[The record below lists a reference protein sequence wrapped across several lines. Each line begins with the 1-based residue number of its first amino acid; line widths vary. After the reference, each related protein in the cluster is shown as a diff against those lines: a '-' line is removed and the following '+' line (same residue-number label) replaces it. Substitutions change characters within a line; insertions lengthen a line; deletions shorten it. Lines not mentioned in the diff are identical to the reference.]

1 MKYYWILTRVMMRN
15 MLFSLNPFAQT
26 ASDSRKKSRLVVR
39 AILRL
44 LVIFGAIASIIYLEY
59 AISQAADSAGLP
71 DILLPAIAILVSSAF
86 ALVVGLF
93 QGLSEL
99 FQGKDA
105 PFLAVLPLTSRQVF
119 AARLTTLYLS
129 ELALD
134 ALLCLPAFVLYAMG
148 TGSAMPVML
157 TALPTLLLLPLIPL
171 GIVALVASLLM
182 RLSVFARNRDSVT
195 MALSAAFAIA
205 YSLCVTMTNASD
217 SDPAKAMI
225 ALLSQQ
231 GILDRLSRFYP
242 PMQWA
247 TQGFTGN
254 IGMLVLFALVSVAAA
269 AGVIL
274 LVGPGYLNQAL
285 SSSEKTVVHRKKSKG
300 THWEKH
306 GTLATLHALEWREIL
321 RTPAWAYN
329 SLIGVLMFPLMIAV
343 GMFTGVSRGDPQG
356 LAGFRQMLLNVD
368 PGYIALV
375 VSGVLMFGS
384 MVNPAVST
392 SISREGSRWPFALTF
407 PVRQRTRFAAKL
419 LVGLEIN
426 LVCSLMIAVVAWFI
440 IRLNMP
446 WLLAALGISFLVG
459 LAAAA
464 ISLWVDAL
472 HPHLQWASEMEAIK
486 KNFNQVY
493 GMLLWVVLVA
503 LCVVPAV
510 LLWKRGG
517 GIALG
522 AVALVALLEAFLA
535 LFLLSRVTEKNT
547 VLQA

>member
-1 MKYYWILTRVMMRN
+1 MKNYWILTRVMMRN

-217 SDPAKAMI
+217 GDPAKAMI
-225 ALLSQQ
+225 ALLSQK
-231 GILDRLSRFYP
+231 GMLDRLSRFYP

-306 GTLATLHALEWREIL
+306 GTLAALHALEWREIL

-356 LAGFRQMLLNVD
+356 MAGFRQMLLNVD

-440 IRLNMP
+440 IRLNLP

>member
-1 MKYYWILTRVMMRN
+1 MKNYWILTRVMMRN

-148 TGSAMPVML
+148 TGSAMPMML

-217 SDPAKAMI
+217 GDPAKAMI
-225 ALLSQQ
+225 ALLSQK
-231 GILDRLSRFYP
+231 GMLDRLSRFYP

-306 GTLATLHALEWREIL
+306 GTLAALHALEWREIL
-321 RTPAWAYN
+321 RTPAWVYN

-356 LAGFRQMLLNVD
+356 MAGFRQMLLNVD

-440 IRLNMP
+440 IRLNLP

>member
-1 MKYYWILTRVMMRN
+1 MKNYWILTRVMMRN
-15 MLFSLNPFAQT
+15 MLSSLNPFAQT
-26 ASDSRKKSRLVVR
+26 ATDTKKKSSLVVR
-39 AILRL
+39 ALLRL
-44 LVIFGAIASIIYLEY
+44 LVIFGAIGSVIYLEY
-59 AISQAADSAGLP
+59 AISQAAGKAGLP

-148 TGSAMPVML
+148 KGCAMPTLL
-157 TALPTLLLLPLIPL
+157 TAMPTLLLLPLLPL
-171 GIVALVASLLM
+171 SIVALIASLLM
-182 RLSVFARNRDSVT
+182 RISVFARNRDSVT

-217 SDPAKAMI
+217 DDPAKAMI
-225 ALLSQQ
+225 VLLSQR
-231 GILDRLSRFYP
+231 GMLDRLSRFYP

-254 IGMLVLFALVSVAAA
+254 IGMLALFAFISVAAA
-269 AGVIL
+269 AGVIM

-285 SSSEKTVVHRKKSKG
+285 STSEKTVVHREKAKG
-300 THWEKH
+300 IHWKKH
-306 GTLATLHALEWREIL
+306 GTLAALHALEWREIL
-321 RTPAWAYN
+321 RTPAWAYK
-329 SLIGVLMFPLMIAV
+329 SLMGVLMFPLMIAV

-356 LAGFRQMLLNVD
+356 MEGFRQMLLNVD

-440 IRLNMP
+440 IRLNLL
-446 WLLAALGISFLVG
+446 WLLTALGISFLVG

-493 GMLLWVVLVA
+493 GMLLWVILVA

-517 GIALG
+517 G
-522 AVALVALLEAFLA
+522 VALAGVAMVALLEAFLA
-535 LFLLSRVTEKNT
+535 LFLLSRATEKNT

>member
-1 MKYYWILTRVMMRN
+1 MKNYWILTRVMLRN
-15 MLFSLNPFAQT
+15 MLSSLNPFAQT
-26 ASDSRKKSRLVVR
+26 ATDSQKKSRMVIR
-39 AILRL
+39 ALLRL
-44 LVIFGAIASIIYLEY
+44 LVILFAVGSIIYLEY
-59 AISQAADSAGLP
+59 PISQAADAVGLP
-71 DILLPAIAILVSSAF
+71 EIVLPAMAILASSAF
-86 ALVVGLF
+86 ALVIGLF

-148 TGSAMPVML
+148 TGSAMPTVL

-171 GIVALVASLLM
+171 SLVALVASLLM
-182 RLSVFARNRDSVT
+182 RISAFARNRDSVT
-195 MALSAAFAIA
+195 MAISAILAIA

-217 SDPAKAMI
+217 EDPAQSLI

-231 GILDRLSRFYP
+231 GMLDRLGRFYP
-242 PMQWA
+242 PIQWA
-247 TQGFTGN
+247 SQGFMGN
-254 IGMLVLFALVSVAAA
+254 IGMLALFALVSVAAA
-269 AGVIL
+269 AAVIL

-285 SSSEKTVVHRKKSKG
+285 SSSEKTVIHRAKTGGSRWK
-300 THWEKH
+300 KH
-306 GTLATLHALEWREIL
+306 GTLAALHALEWQELL

-329 SLIGVLMFPLMIAV
+329 SLFGVLMFPLMIAV
-343 GMFTGVSRGDPQG
+343 GMFTGVSRGDPEG
-356 LAGFRQMLLNVD
+356 MAGFQQILLQVD
-368 PGYIALV
+368 PAYIALV
-375 VSGVLMFGS
+375 LSGVLMFGS

-392 SISREGSRWPFALTF
+392 AISREGSRWSFALTF

-426 LVCSLMIAVVAWFI
+426 LVCSLLIAAVAWFI
-440 IRLNMP
+440 IPLNLG

-464 ISLWVDAL
+464 FSLWTDAL
-472 HPHLQWASEMEAIK
+472 NPHLQWASEMEAIK

-503 LCVVPAV
+503 LCAVAAV
-510 LLWKRGG
+510 LLWNRGS
-517 GIALG
+517 GIALA
-522 AVALVALLEAFLA
+522 AVAGVALLEAVLA
-535 LFLLSRVTEKNT
+535 LFLLSRVTEKNA
-547 VLQA
+547 VLQS